1 MKLLRKY
8 VFAYT
13 GDLRPLAEAVKPSIS
28 LRGADRISLLVF
40 VLGLLTALTIWRLF
54 SLQIVDYP
62 FYAALASDQHQIQK
76 ILNATRGEIIVRDH
90 AESESEFPLALN
102 KDFFQIYAVPQQIK
116 DPLAT
121 AEKLRPLVNVDL
133 AILLEKLSKADDPYE
148 PIEKKV
154 SAERF
159 EAIKSLEL
167 VGIYGIAETY
177 RYYVDN
183 NFGSHVLGFVGVKD
197 DRPTGFYGIEG
208 YFDTLLAG
216 TPGFFQTERDVAGRW
231 IALSDKMVREAQD
244 GADIV
249 LTMDRTLQYMACK
262 ALNDG
267 AKRYDAK
274 GGTLIIMDPFTG
286 QIMAMCSNPD
296 FNPNF
301 YSKVDS
307 GSVYNN
313 TATFQ
318 AYEPGSIFKP
328 IIMAAGIDLD
338 DVQPDSTF
346 VDTGSEKIDV
356 YTIKNANDKVYG
368 KQTMTG
374 VLENSINTGMIHV
387 ARQMGVDAFRD
398 YVQRFGFGEIAGIEL
413 DTESAGNI
421 SSLDKKSEIYM
432 ATASFGQGI
441 TVTPLQMVQAYAAII
456 NGGNLMRP
464 YIIDEI
470 RYPDGRVEKRQPTT
484 VRRVISARTS
494 VLLSG
499 MLTSVVKNGQAKKA
513 QVPGYYVGG
522 KTGTAQIAGS
532 GGSYLENA
540 LNHSF
545 VGFAPADEPR
555 FVMLVKFDR
564 PSAAVYADATTA
576 PVFSE
581 LASFLLNYYDIP
593 PDY

>member
-1 MKLLRKY
+1 M
-8 VFAYT
+8 
-13 GDLRPLAEAVKPSIS
+13 
-28 LRGADRISLLVF
+28 
-40 VLGLLTALTIWRLF
+40 
-54 SLQIVDYP
+54 
-62 FYAALASDQHQIQK
+62 
-76 ILNATRGEIIVRDH
+76 
-90 AESESEFPLALN
+90 
-102 KDFFQIYAVPQQIK
+102 
-116 DPLAT
+116 
-121 AEKLRPLVNVDL
+121 
-133 AILLEKLSKADDPYE
+133 
-148 PIEKKV
+148 
-154 SAERF
+154 
-159 EAIKSLEL
+159 
-167 VGIYGIAETY
+167 
-177 RYYVDN
+177 
-183 NFGSHVLGFVGVKD
+183 KD

-368 KQTMTG
+368 KQSMTG

-398 YVQRFGFGEIAGIEL
+398 YVQRFGFGEVTGIEL

-464 YIIDEI
+464 YIVDEV

-522 KTGTAQIAGS
+522 KTGTAQIGGS
-532 GGSYLENA
+532 GGAYLENA
-540 LNHSF
+540 TNHSF

-593 PDY
+593 LITASPYV